1 MIKRVFGYLNGQE
14 ITLVQRDLKLW
25 DVEIPKVKE
34 GKYIVEIFAE
44 DEAGNISF
52 FAKVFFEINAN
63 CTCVNFKMMNYDL
76 ETENSECKESCD
88 LDIHLK
94 NYDLEVVSCEC
105 L

>member
-1 MIKRVFGYLNGQE
+1 MIKRVFGNLNGQE
-14 ITLVQRDLKLW
+14 ITLVQRDTKKW
-25 DVEIPKVKE
+25 DVEIPKVRE

-44 DEAGNISF
+44 DEAGNVSF
-52 FAKVFFEINAN
+52 FAKAFFEINAN
-63 CTCVNFKMMNYDL
+63 CTCVNFEMMNYDL
-76 ETENSECKESCD
+76 KTETNSCENNYN